1 MVQLAFRETRTWL
14 GKFLFVL
21 AVLSHFLLFAIP
33 NMLLHELGVRN
44 NHATRFRLRR
54 IITAPRI
61 WIAEYVMPVA
71 SSNVL
76 VIQGKDGG
84 LLLRSPPEP
93 TPAVVQAIRDQGEPT
108 ALLVSLSHDTF
119 ADKWKHMFP
128 DAIVIAQRE
137 DIPAINNR
145 VKVDLALEDAEEFLK
160 NFYVVRTIS
169 TAEWT
174 RFEDAVLILELKP
187 GKLAA
192 SFGCGFVNDVE
203 SMWSPLYWRNAL
215 VGITGFGIKRIF
227 AYLFARN
234 PEKAQSMWQE
244 IADIPGLDT
253 LIFLH
258 GEPIIDA
265 DIKSIMSKVNLAKMK
280 FAK

>member
-1 MVQLAFRETRTWL
+1 
-14 GKFLFVL
+14 
-21 AVLSHFLLFAIP
+21 
-33 NMLLHELGVRN
+33 MLLHELGVRN
-44 NHATRFRLRR
+44 NHATKFRLRR

-61 WIAEYVMPVA
+61 WIAEYVMPVS
-71 SSNVL
+71 SSNVV

-108 ALLVSLSHDTF
+108 ALLVSQAHDTF

-128 DAIVIAQRE
+128 DAIVIAARD

-145 VKVDLALEDAEEFLK
+145 VKVDLALEDAGEFLQ
-160 NFYVVRTIS
+160 NFHIVRTIS

-174 RFEDAVLILELKP
+174 RYEDTVLILELKP
-187 GKLAA
+187 GKFAA
-192 SFGCGFVNDVE
+192 SLGCGFVNEVE
-203 SMWSPLYWRNAL
+203 SMWSPLYWRDAF
-215 VGITGFGIKRIF
+215 VGRTGFGILRVF
-227 AYLFARN
+227 AYIFARN

-244 IADIPGLDT
+244 IADIPGLST

-265 DIKSIMSKVNLAKMK
+265 DIKTIMSKVNLAKMK
-280 FAK
+280 LAK